1 MNIVNFLHRINWFFI
16 ILLLLISSIGVAL
29 LYSIAGAS
37 WDPWASK
44 HIIRI
49 IISLVVLITIS
60 LVNIEF
66 WYKLANPLY
75 LFSIFLICL
84 TFLLGKEVSGA
95 KRWIDLYFFSFQPAE
110 VVKIFVILAL
120 AKYFHSIKLQSYDI
134 KQRIFFPLL
143 ILFIPVILIF
153 KQPDLGTAIIIFLT
167 GIIVL
172 FLSGVQIKTF
182 FLSGIGGLISLPIF
196 WTVLEDYQKSR
207 IINFLDQ
214 QSNTLGANY
223 HITQSKI
230 ALGSGGFFGKGF
242 LQGTQSHLNFIP
254 EMETDFIFSVLGE
267 EFGFLG
273 ILFLFFLYFILIFWV
288 IKISLQSKYYFSKIF
303 GISFITSFF
312 IVIFTNIG
320 MVTGIIPVVGVPL
333 PLCSYGGSAILS
345 NFIGFGIILS
355 GYNYRDYRLHNV

>member
-1 MNIVNFLHRINWFFI
+1 MNVINFLHRINWFFV

-37 WDPWASK
+37 WNPWALNQ
-44 HIIRI
+44 IIRI
-49 IISLVVLITIS
+49 LISLVVLISIS
-60 LVNIEF
+60 LVNIGF

-84 TFLLGKEVSGA
+84 TFLIGKEVSGA
-95 KRWIDLYFFSFQPAE
+95 TRWINLYFFSFQPAE
-110 VVKIFVILAL
+110 ITKIFVILAL

-143 ILFIPVILIF
+143 ILFIPVLLIF
-153 KQPDLGTAIIIFLT
+153 KQPDLGTALIIFFS

-182 FLSGIGGLISLPIF
+182 VLSGIGSLILLPIF
-196 WTVLEDYQKSR
+196 WTFLEDYQKSR
-207 IINFLDQ
+207 FINFLDQ

-242 LQGTQSHLNFIP
+242 LEGTQSNLNFIP

-273 ILFLFFLYFILIFWV
+273 ILFLFFLYFILICWT
-288 IKISLQSKYYFSKIF
+288 IKISLESKNYFSKIF
-303 GISFITSFF
+303 GISFIASFF
-312 IVIFTNIG
+312 LVIFTNIG

-333 PLCSYGGSAILS
+333 PLCSYGGTAIVS

-355 GYNYRDYRLHNV
+355 GYNYRDFKLQNI

>member
-1 MNIVNFLHRINWFFI
+1 MNIINFLPRIHWFFI
-16 ILLLLISSIGVAL
+16 ILLLSISSIGVAL

-37 WDPWASK
+37 WDPWALNQ
-44 HIIRI
+44 IIRI
-49 IISLVVLITIS
+49 LISLVVLILIS
-60 LVNIEF
+60 LVNIGF

-75 LFSIFLICL
+75 LFSIFLIFL
-84 TFLLGKEVSGA
+84 TFFLGKEVSGA
-95 KRWIDLYFFSFQPAE
+95 TRWIDLYFFSFQPAE
-110 VVKIFVILAL
+110 ITKIFVILAL

-143 ILFIPVILIF
+143 ILFIPVLLIF
-153 KQPDLGTAIIIFLT
+153 KQPDLGTALIIFFS

-182 FLSGIGGLISLPIF
+182 ILSGIGSLILLPIF
-196 WTVLEDYQKSR
+196 WTFLEDYQKSR
-207 IINFLDQ
+207 FINFLDQ

-242 LQGTQSHLNFIP
+242 LEGTQSHLNFIP
-254 EMETDFIFSVLGE
+254 ELETDFIFSVLGE

-273 ILFLFFLYFILIFWV
+273 ILFLFFLYFIVICWT
-288 IKISLQSKYYFSKIF
+288 IKISLESKNYFSKIF
-303 GISFITSFF
+303 GISFIASFF
-312 IVIFTNIG
+312 LVIFTNIG

-333 PLCSYGGSAILS
+333 PLCSYGGTAIVS

-355 GYNYRDYRLHNV
+355 GYNYRDFKLQNI